1 METLFW
7 SHQSEQ
13 DFQPHRSN
21 ISVSTDDFIARAGI
35 SDQKGMICLPS
46 TVNMFVSI
54 VIYSI
59 LRILI
64 TWSLHSVLA
73 IKSNDRKEKLDG

>member
-13 DFQPHRSN
+13 DFQPHQSD
-21 ISVSTDDFIARAGI
+21 ILVSTNDFIARAGI
-35 SDQKGMICLPS
+35 SDQKGTICLPS

-54 VIYSI
+54 VPIQF
-59 LRILI
+59 
-64 TWSLHSVLA
+64 
-73 IKSNDRKEKLDG
+73 